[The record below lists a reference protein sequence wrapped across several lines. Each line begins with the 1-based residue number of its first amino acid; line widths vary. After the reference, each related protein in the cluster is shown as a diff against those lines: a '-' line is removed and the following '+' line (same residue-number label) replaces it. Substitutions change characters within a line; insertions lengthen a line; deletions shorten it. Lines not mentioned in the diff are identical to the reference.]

1 MTQQTQQPDIDVT
14 LTLKLSA
21 VQTIAAALDEIPGK
35 FGRPIFDE
43 ISRQV
48 APQVQ
53 AAQQPAPVTPTDAPI
68 AQ

>member
-1 MTQQTQQPDIDVT
+1 MTQQAQQPDIEVT

-48 APQVQ
+48 SPQVQ
-53 AAQQPAPVTPTDAPI
+53 SAQAAPVPTSTDAP
-68 AQ
+68 AVQ